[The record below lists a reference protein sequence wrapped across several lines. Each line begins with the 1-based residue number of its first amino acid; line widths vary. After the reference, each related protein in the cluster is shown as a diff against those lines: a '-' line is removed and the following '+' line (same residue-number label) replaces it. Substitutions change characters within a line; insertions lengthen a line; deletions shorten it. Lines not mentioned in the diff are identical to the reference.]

1 MSRNFSVKETLYDRN
16 LKDVQFDT
24 RKLKIHKYK
33 NERNPKSKK
42 ISYINKPEKSICEI
56 VSNIQLPRPMI
67 QNV

>member
-1 MSRNFSVKETLYDRN
+1 MKETLYDRN

-24 RKLKIHKYK
+24 RELKIHKYK
-33 NERNPKSKK
+33 NERNPKGKK